1 MRHTSPHQLEFSR
14 VGADK
19 TERKDKNTGELKAD
33 EKPVNEFVNN
43 GSLSQ
48 AQLQR
53 LFYRRQNLLSKGQY
67 QMNAAALMALTG
79 DGSSLY
85 DKLDTYDRGLIEDFL
100 SDRVIGQRN
109 YGDTDTPTN
118 HAENTYNTPATKPAL
133 NIEDFDTDAQ
143 DLLGAIKDA
152 EGKTGISQSYLVDL
166 AFKESSFGTN
176 MVAQTSSARGA
187 YQFIEETWLRTV
199 KQHGAEIGLG
209 NYADLIDTSDKYA
222 SVENDEFKQKILD
235 LRFNHDVSA
244 HMAARFSLDNQA
256 SLERAFPDRDISNT
270 DLYMAHFLGA
280 GAAVK
285 FIKQVEDNPNDVAA
299 SKFSSAANSN
309 KWVFY
314 SSTGR
319 ALSFDDVYDRF
330 DRDFQGNRPVNV
342 AALDDRDH
350 LKSVV

>member
-109 YGDTDTPTN
+109 YGDTDTPTS
-118 HAENTYNTPATKPAL
+118 HAENTYNTPTTKPAL

-176 MVAQTSSARGA
+176 MVAQ
-187 YQFIEETWLRTV
+187 
-199 KQHGAEIGLG
+199 
-209 NYADLIDTSDKYA
+209 
-222 SVENDEFKQKILD
+222 
-235 LRFNHDVSA
+235 
-244 HMAARFSLDNQA
+244 AARAVHISLLKKHGCAQ
-256 SLERAFPDRDISNT
+256 SNN
-270 DLYMAHFLGA
+270 MA
-280 GAAVK
+280 
-285 FIKQVEDNPNDVAA
+285 
-299 SKFSSAANSN
+299 
-309 KWVFY
+309 
-314 SSTGR
+314 
-319 ALSFDDVYDRF
+319 
-330 DRDFQGNRPVNV
+330 
-342 AALDDRDH
+342 
-350 LKSVV
+350 LK